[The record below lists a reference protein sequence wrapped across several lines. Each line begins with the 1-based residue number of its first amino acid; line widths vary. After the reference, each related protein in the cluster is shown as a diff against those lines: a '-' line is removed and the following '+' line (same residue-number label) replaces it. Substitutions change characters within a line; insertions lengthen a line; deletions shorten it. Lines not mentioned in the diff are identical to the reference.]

1 MRSQRIVKR
10 RHYDVIIVGA
20 GPVGGYLA
28 RKFREEKF
36 DVLILEEHDQI
47 GRPSSCAGLVN
58 RKSMAASYT
67 HLTLLTILLCFIHFV
82 PAHLQ

>member
-28 RKFREEKF
+28 RKFREENF

-47 GRPSSCAGLVN
+47 GRPFQCAGLVN
-58 RKSMAASYT
+58 PKSMERVDAYET
-67 HLTLLTILLCFIHFV
+67 VLT
-82 PAHLQ
+82 PN

>member
-28 RKFREEKF
+28 RKFREENF

-47 GRPSSCAGLVN
+47 GRPFQCA
-58 RKSMAASYT
+58 
-67 HLTLLTILLCFIHFV
+67 
-82 PAHLQ
+82 